1 MFMLFFSIRKRLLV
15 FQDTVLPFIV
25 SIIDLSNDL
34 TSDGTSSRVDFIA
47 INLESRDD
55 VMFSDGDA
63 IAMGLLI

>member
-1 MFMLFFSIRKRLLV
+1 MLFFSIRKRLLV

-34 TSDGTSSRVDFIA
+34 TSDGTSGRVDF
-47 INLESRDD
+47 ND